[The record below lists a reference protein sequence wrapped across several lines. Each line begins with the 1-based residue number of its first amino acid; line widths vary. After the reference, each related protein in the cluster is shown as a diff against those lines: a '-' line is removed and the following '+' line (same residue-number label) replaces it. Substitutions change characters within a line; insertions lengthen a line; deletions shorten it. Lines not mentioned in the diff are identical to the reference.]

1 MLQLGQLKQ
10 DGYVISEAR
19 VNFIVYW
26 TDEKEKEVKIV
37 LPEVGFYRGKKED
50 N

>member
-10 DGYVISEAR
+10 DGYVLSEAR

-26 TDEKEKEVKIV
+26 TDEKEKDVKIV
-37 LPEVGFYRGKKED
+37 LPELGFNR
-50 N
+50 